1 MPEWFYLAFVI
12 ITQLA
17 GTVYWGSNISTRVK
31 QLEKEQDR
39 LEQEVNGIA
48 KLDVRL
54 SVVETILQAQTA
66 VLEQIRDSLLKR
78 SI

>member
-17 GTVYWGSNISTRVK
+17 GTVYWGSNVGTRVK
-31 QLEKEQDR
+31 QLEKEVDR
-39 LEQEVNGIA
+39 LESEVNGIA

-66 VLEQIRDSLLKR
+66 VLEQIRDVLKNR
-78 SI
+78 GI